1 VYNLG
6 SGRTNSVLSYLL
18 LALEEVGWAVRGLRA
33 LAGAKSVDKPADL
46 RRIRLWGVEFD
57 ATRVD
62 EMMLTEGLTFDLSD
76 EGILIDTTKGSVR
89 LLFDADRFRP
99 SDVPILLCDASRSQ
113 ALGFQSRASLRDIV
127 RDQVDYYR
135 VPLNRQT
142 VLSGVG

>member
-1 VYNLG
+1 
-6 SGRTNSVLSYLL
+6 
-18 LALEEVGWAVRGLRA
+18 
-33 LAGAKSVDKPADL
+33 
-46 RRIRLWGVEFD
+46 
-57 ATRVD
+57 VD
-62 EMMLTEGLTFDLSD
+62 EMMLTEGLTFELSD